1 MITCGIEIKG
11 SEVILCLLSKENG
24 LFQITDCRQTRH
36 TLSNPNDTES
46 MRKFQFMLKKLFED
60 YKVKK
65 VAIRERPTK
74 GKFAGG
80 SVGFKIEAAIQL
92 INTVQVDLFSG
103 AKTKDILQH
112 NPMPIPFK
120 ATGLRAFQEGA
131 FTVAYAALSE
141 YFPEA

>member
-11 SEVILCLLSKENG
+11 SEVILCLLSKQDG
-24 LFQITDCRQTRH
+24 LFQIADCRQTRH
-36 TLSNPNDTES
+36 TLNNPTDSES
-46 MRKFQFMLKKLFED
+46 VRKFQFMLKKLFED
-60 YKVKK
+60 YKVKRA
-65 VAIRERPTK
+65 VIRERPTK

-80 SVGFKIEAAIQL
+80 AVGFKIEAAIQL
-92 INTVQVDLFSG
+92 INTVEVDLFSG

-141 YFPEA
+141 HIPEA